1 MPGWLSHEVKD
12 LLRGMLTVDPAKRL
26 ALHQVFAHP
35 ALAQGSL
42 SGLHSP
48 QFPLE
53 EKVSLSLRRAFG
65 HKIK

>member
-1 MPGWLSHEVKD
+1 MPGWLSSEVKD

-26 ALHQVFAHP
+26 VLHQVFAHP

-42 SGLHSP
+42 SGLNSP

-53 EKVSLSLRRAFG
+53 EKVGFPLCGL
-65 HKIK
+65 